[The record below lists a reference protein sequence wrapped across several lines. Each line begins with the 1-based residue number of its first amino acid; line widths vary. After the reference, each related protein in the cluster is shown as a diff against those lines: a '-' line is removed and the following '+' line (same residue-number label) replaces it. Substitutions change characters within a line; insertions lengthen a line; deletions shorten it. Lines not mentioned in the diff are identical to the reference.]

1 MYMGPYTIWS
11 IPLIS
16 DFIKITNP
24 WLYIPFYLFIYA
36 AACFISMY
44 VYYGFEKLI
53 SLIAKK
59 ITKNKQKKLAK
70 SEDTKENKL
79 VE

>member
-1 MYMGPYTIWS
+1 
-11 IPLIS
+11 
-16 DFIKITNP
+16 
-24 WLYIPFYLFIYA
+24 
-36 AACFISMY
+36 MY